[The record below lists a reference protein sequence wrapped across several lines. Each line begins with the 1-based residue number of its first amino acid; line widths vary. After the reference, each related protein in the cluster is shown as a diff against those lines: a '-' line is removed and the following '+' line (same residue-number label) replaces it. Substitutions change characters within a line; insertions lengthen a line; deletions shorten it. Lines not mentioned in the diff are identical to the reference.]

1 MLWRQPRWQS
11 SFLVQN
17 IKCPHSGWAGIR
29 DQNWNVPSL
38 GERGNRIRQFCP
50 YYAGW
55 VGKYQSKLF
64 STIVMQ
70 CVNLRNA
77 MNNEHSWEWVSAQC
91 LQHMGMIRLCRF
103 DNKIPSGA
111 AFKCSLHLP
120 WDCWTSLKCPITS
133 GLCQATARFQMRQ
146 SRFLQKQSTFREKL
160 CH

>member
-29 DQNWNVPSL
+29 DQNWNVTGLS
-38 GERGNRIRQFCP
+38 ERGNRIQNFWP
-50 YYAGW
+50 YY
-55 VGKYQSKLF
+55 
-64 STIVMQ
+64 VMLGGCIFNQ
-70 CVNLRNA
+70 CHA
-77 MNNEHSWEWVSAQC
+77 MCNIRSGSLQWTSLSILEC
-91 LQHMGMIRLCRF
+91 LQHMGTIRLCRF
-103 DNKIPSGA
+103 DNKVPWGV

-120 WDCWTSLKCPITS
+120 RDRWTSLKCPITS
-133 GLCQATARFQMRQ
+133 ALPSRSLQMCQ

>member
-38 GERGNRIRQFCP
+38 SEREGIGFKTFARITLGECLFNQCHAMCNIRIGSLHQ
-50 YYAGW
+50 W
-55 VGKYQSKLF
+55 TSL
-64 STIVMQ
+64 SI
-70 CVNLRNA
+70 L
-77 MNNEHSWEWVSAQC
+77 EC
-91 LQHMGMIRLCRF
+91 LQHMGTIRLCRF
-103 DNKIPSGA
+103 DNKVPWGV

-120 WDCWTSLKCPITS
+120 RDRWTSLKCPITQRAL
-133 GLCQATARFQMRQ
+133 LCFQMCQ